1 MPVHSSGIVSEGQP
15 TFRLYAAR
23 IASRLAR
30 DAAPSNPEQ
39 PKGRESGKRVKPVR
53 TAVVIVRVCP
63 EERDTMR
70 LNVGVYGLSMAD
82 YVRQTCLGILL
93 RKTLEKKQRL
103 RELAR
108 IGVNLN
114 QIARWVNAHS
124 DSLSSLTY

>member
-1 MPVHSSGIVSEGQP
+1 
-15 TFRLYAAR
+15 
-23 IASRLAR
+23 
-30 DAAPSNPEQ
+30 
-39 PKGRESGKRVKPVR
+39 
-53 TAVVIVRVCP
+53 
-63 EERDTMR
+63 MR